1 MRLTSPAFEHGGP
14 IPKKY
19 TEDGQNI
26 SPPLIFE
33 DVPPTARTLAII
45 VDDPDAPRHDP
56 WVHWVL
62 YNVPAQVQHL
72 PEAIPRHEDL
82 SQPIAAQQGINSWPR
97 HNVGYRGQ
105 HHPKDTAPIT
115 TTSGYTRWMTTSRS
129 QAASSKMPSCAQWRD
144 ASSARPNSSAHTP
157 AGELPSRPARPIGAN
172 FAWQRHHLT
181 HSLIDD
187 SPEKFANQSNLRTV
201 PKTHALGD
209 ICHDNC

>member
-97 HNVGYRGQ
+97 HNVGYRGPAPPKGHGT
-105 HHPKDTAPIT
+105 HHYHFRVYALDDNIALSSGLVKDALLRAMEGRIL
-115 TTSGYTRWMTTSRS
+115 G
-129 QAASSKMPSCAQWRD
+129 QAELIGTY
-144 ASSARPNSSAHTP
+144 AR
-157 AGELPSRPARPIGAN
+157 R
-172 FAWQRHHLT
+172 
-181 HSLIDD
+181 
-187 SPEKFANQSNLRTV
+187 
-201 PKTHALGD
+201 
-209 ICHDNC
+209 